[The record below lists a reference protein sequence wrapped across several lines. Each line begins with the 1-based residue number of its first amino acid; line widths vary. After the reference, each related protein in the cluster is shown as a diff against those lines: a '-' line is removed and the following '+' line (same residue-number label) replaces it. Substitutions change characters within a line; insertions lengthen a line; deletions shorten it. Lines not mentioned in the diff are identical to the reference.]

1 MTVSRYVVLAGALTA
16 AVLAGCSGSL
26 TSRQI
31 AEPRLTR
38 LPRVAI
44 LPFENLSGQEHAGTK
59 ITEYFLTLSAGRDQ
73 FAVVP
78 SGTTFDALR
87 RLRIRAFAFATRAEL
102 DSLAATLDIDYVLT
116 GAVLEFDQ
124 FDDPY
129 LGKVP
134 RVSFSARV
142 VDCRTAQPIWSGVT
156 NSRGDKWELV
166 FGIGTVRSLDDL
178 AERMV
183 EKNVGEIASLF
194 EK

>member
-1 MTVSRYVVLAGALTA
+1 MTVSQHVVLTGILVV
-16 AVLAGCSGSL
+16 AVFTGCSGSL
-26 TSRQI
+26 NSRQI
-31 AEPRLTR
+31 AKPSVTR

-44 LPFENLSGQEHAGTK
+44 LPFENLSGQEQAGTK
-59 ITEYFLTLSAGRDQ
+59 ITEYFLTLAAGRKQ

-78 SGTTFDALR
+78 YGTTFDALR

-102 DSLAATLDIDYVLT
+102 DSLVATLDIDYVLT
-116 GAVLEFDQ
+116 GTVLEFDQ

-142 VDCRTAQPIWSGVT
+142 VDCRTSQPIWSGVT

-178 AERMV
+178 AGRMV
-183 EKNVGEIASLF
+183 EKNIGEIATLF
-194 EK
+194 ER